1 MSEEEVI
8 PVHKE
13 SWSRRELLQR
23 VLSRYCHVLED
34 IGGRTP
40 TYLVTEKENEDM
52 HEVLICNQSALRKT
66 KL

>member
-8 PVHKE
+8 PVHKD

-34 IGGRTP
+34 IRGRPP
-40 TYLVTEKENEDM
+40 TYLVTEKENEDI
-52 HEVLICNQSALRKT
+52 LDDQN
-66 KL
+66 